1 MRLAIINALPI
12 STSILQIKKKSECHE
27 IATLLLT
34 VSHMG
39 HTLISLRRIACKKAK
54 QFVTVSFAFSIK
66 RKKEKKAPE
75 KGVSTIRK
83 E

>member
-1 MRLAIINALPI
+1 
-12 STSILQIKKKSECHE
+12 
-27 IATLLLT
+27 
-34 VSHMG
+34 MG